1 MIECCV
7 NLCPSNSFRGTI
19 SFYRF
24 PVIRSDEN
32 REASIERRTAWIRAV
47 GKKNVDWDLA
57 VVCDKHFVSGRPSQ
71 LHESDNVDWVP
82 SLELNGEGRKKAAAK
97 TAVKVTAVAP
107 AAGLGS
113 ILGSLLLAPSTDP
126 PIPKTKS
133 AQQRESQENLIRT
146 NSKKICRLCLG
157 KDVRLTRPFENAGGP
172 DDDLLQR
179 IYECTT
185 VKVMLKDSYPAA
197 ICAICDTKLK
207 EYSRFRDRC
216 IENDELLRSILDE
229 QEKDVECIEE
239 DVQVSPPEPEPTE
252 TEEIPIADI
261 RPLEFHESS
270 EIKDLQLQLYGSS
283 DENTLSQSEFAG
295 SDATTGALTPLPK
308 ITSVTSSAPVDPVA
322 STSTSEPAEK
332 ESPAVSKSPA
342 PETATTPIVKPTISV
357 KPLSILAAN
366 PNTAIPEPTTSD
378 PVESSAP
385 KEADNTTPATANL
398 NADGRL
404 ECTICSRPF
413 RNSYTLRRHMNLHT
427 EENLFTCE
435 YCNKKFNDRSNWKIH
450 LRAHTGDNLL
460 RCAVCFKTFISPSTL
475 KYHLRAHRK
484 LKVFECKF
492 CVETTSTYQALSDHI
507 ATKHAD
513 VRLEDYAKHSEE
525 SFAAGDFL
533 KIEMEADETTL
544 SSAIVA
550 GMHTESDESGSE
562 TAPRP
567 PPLIA
572 APSAAAASA
581 ASVSHSSSIDG
592 IKIKEEV
599 PDLDDIAIKQEPVD
613 EETLGA
619 LVGSPGG
626 TQGLTVTQQLTAL
639 IPATEEESPPVIL
652 FRCDYCMKI
661 FKYLYELRVHM
672 KIHNGPK
679 AGVKPAD
686 AAPPPAKKPRHP
698 SIDADVAELANAP
711 LPEHDCPKCDKAFRT
726 EELLRVHIETHK
738 MDQDFT
744 KARSCKVCFKTFKCE
759 LNLVSHMKKHHEYA
773 SFVSE
778 QPEQEPQPPV
788 EAVEE
793 DKPQSPDSSSNDAG
807 NQSQG
812 ESVDTATTA
821 EGGNSSATTERKCE
835 ICALSFDCS
844 YKLEQHV
851 MTHFKNNEAVAF
863 VPSADRPY
871 KCTECH
877 KRFKRKD
884 YLLIHIRTHTGERRH
899 KCDMCSSAFV
909 HPSNLITHRKLHSN
923 ERPFKCDLCP
933 AAFKLYAGLKIHRKR
948 CVLKYLQENSVTVT

>member
-7 NLCPSNSFRGTI
+7 KLCPSSTFRPKF

-24 PVIRSDEN
+24 PVIRSDDN
-32 REASIERRTAWIRAV
+32 RQASIDRRAAWIQAV
-47 GKKNVDWDLA
+47 GRKNVNWDLA
-57 VVCDKHFVSGRPSQ
+57 VVCGRHFHSGKPSQ
-71 LHESDNVDWVP
+71 LHESDSVDWIP
-82 SLELNGEGRKKAAAK
+82 SLHMNGESNGKQQRETT
-97 TAVKVTAVAP
+97 TAVKTIATAATP
-107 AAGLGS
+107 ATGSKSSLGS
-113 ILGSLLLAPSTDP
+113 IMVTPSTDLSVA
-126 PIPKTKS
+126 KS
-133 AQQRESQENLIRT
+133 KAAQQRENLIRT

-157 KDVRLTRPFENAGGP
+157 KDVRLTRPFENDGGP

-185 VKVMLKDSYPAA
+185 VKVMLKDSYPVA

-229 QEKDVECIEE
+229 NDKDVEESI
-239 DVQVSPPEPEPTE
+239 DVHEIRPEKLAPSNVDPPV
-252 TEEIPIADI
+252 DI
-261 RPLEFHESS
+261 RPVEDFQESS

-295 SDATTGALTPLPK
+295 SSDRASTVTPLPK
-308 ITSVTSSAPVDPVA
+308 ISHVTSNAPVEVSANTSTVEPVA
-322 STSTSEPAEK
+322 VESEPSTANASPK
-332 ESPAVSKSPA
+332 ENATVPA
-342 PETATTPIVKPTISV
+342 VKPTISV
-357 KPLSILAAN
+357 KPLSILAAK
-366 PNTAIPEPTTSD
+366 PDAESSDKTTSD
-378 PVESSAP
+378 TTESSAS
-385 KEADNTTPATANL
+385 KEGETSFQVG
-398 NADGRL
+398 GRL
-404 ECTICSRPF
+404 ECKICSRPF

-427 EENLFTCE
+427 EENLYTCE

-484 LKVFECKF
+484 LKAYECKF
-492 CVETTSTYQALSDHI
+492 CLETTNSYQALSDHI
-507 ATKHAD
+507 ASKHGD
-513 VRLEDYAKHSEE
+513 VRIEDYAKHLEE
-525 SFAAGDFL
+525 TFAAGDFL

-544 SSAIVA
+544 SAALAA
-550 GMHTESDESGSE
+550 GLHAESDDSAPE
-562 TAPRP
+562 TTPRP

-572 APSAAAASA
+572 APSTALAASGT
-581 ASVSHSSSIDG
+581 SSSTVDE
-592 IKIKEEV
+592 IKIKQEV
-599 PDLDDIAIKQEPVD
+599 PDLDEIAIKQEPVD

-619 LVGSPGG
+619 LVGNPA
-626 TQGLTVTQQLTAL
+626 QALTQQLSAL
-639 IPATEEESPPVIL
+639 IPASEEEAPPVIL

-672 KIHNGPK
+672 KIHNDPK
-679 AGVKPAD
+679 SAILPPEELPK
-686 AAPPPAKKPRHP
+686 PPPAKRPRHP
-698 SIDADVAELANAP
+698 SIDADVGELANAP
-711 LPEHDCPKCDKAFRT
+711 LPEHDCPKCEKAFRT

-738 MDQDFT
+738 MDKNFT
-744 KARSCKVCFKTFKCE
+744 ESRSCKVCFKSFKCE
-759 LNLVSHMKKHHEYA
+759 LNLVSHMKKHHEYET
-773 SFVSE
+773 FVSE
-778 QPEQEPQPPV
+778 QQQQEEQQST
-788 EAVEE
+788 AVID

-821 EGGNSSATTERKCE
+821 EGGSTSGVTERKCE

-851 MTHFKNNEAVAF
+851 MTHFKNNEAVAYL
-863 VPSADRPY
+863 PSADRPY

>member
-1 MIECCV
+1 MV
-7 NLCPSNSFRGTI
+7 VKS
-19 SFYRF
+19 
-24 PVIRSDEN
+24 
-32 REASIERRTAWIRAV
+32 EAVRKS
-47 GKKNVDWDLA
+47 LA
-57 VVCDKHFVSGRPSQ
+57 
-71 LHESDNVDWVP
+71 N
-82 SLELNGEGRKKAAAK
+82 
-97 TAVKVTAVAP
+97 
-107 AAGLGS
+107 
-113 ILGSLLLAPSTDP
+113 
-126 PIPKTKS
+126 
-133 AQQRESQENLIRT
+133 

-185 VKVMLKDSYPAA
+185 VKVMLKEKYPAA

-229 QEKDVECIEE
+229 QDKHEESVEEALEPSPEE
-239 DVQVSPPEPEPTE
+239 LVKSEEVST
-252 TEEIPIADI
+252 ADI
-261 RPLEFHESS
+261 LPVEFHESS

-283 DENTLSQSEFAG
+283 DENTLSQSEFASSDTAG
-295 SDATTGALTPLPK
+295 SVTPLPK
-308 ITSVTSSAPVDPVA
+308 ITSVTSNAPKALKDAIA
-322 STSTSEPAEK
+322 STSNTKSASAETEPSAGAKTPTPEK
-332 ESPAVSKSPA
+332 A
-342 PETATTPIVKPTISV
+342 PVPTVKPTISV

-366 PNTAIPEPTTSD
+366 PVRVVEPATSD
-378 PVESSAP
+378 TLESSSAP
-385 KEADNTTPATANL
+385 KEADKSTSVPGTAST
-398 NADGRL
+398 DGRH
-404 ECTICSRPF
+404 ECHICSRPF

-427 EENLFTCE
+427 EENLYTCE

-484 LKVFECKF
+484 LKAFECKF
-492 CVETTSTYQALSDHI
+492 CVETTSSYQALSDHL

-513 VRLEDYAKHSEE
+513 VRVEDYAKHMEE
-525 SFAAGDFL
+525 AFAAGDFL
-533 KIEMEADETTL
+533 KIEMDADETTL
-544 SSAIVA
+544 SAALVA
-550 GMHTESDESGSE
+550 GMNTESDESGTEAS
-562 TAPRP
+562 PRRP
-567 PPLIA
+567 PPLIP
-572 APSAAAASA
+572 APSATAVAAG
-581 ASVSHSSSIDG
+581 ASVSHGSSMDE

-619 LVGSPGG
+619 LVGGSTGS
-626 TQGLTVTQQLTAL
+626 TQGLSQQLTAL
-639 IPATEEESPPVIL
+639 IPANEEESPPVIL

-679 AGVKPAD
+679 PTAADSGVKP
-686 AAPPPAKKPRHP
+686 PPSKKPRHP
-698 SIDADVAELANAP
+698 SIDADIAELANAP

-738 MDQDFT
+738 LDVDVT

-759 LNLVSHMKKHHEYA
+759 LNLVSHMKKHHEYET
-773 SFVSE
+773 FVIEQQQLEAQQESE
-778 QPEQEPQPPV
+778 LPPV
-788 EAVEE
+788 DE

-807 NQSQG
+807 NQSQS
-812 ESVDTATTA
+812 ESVDTA
-821 EGGNSSATTERKCE
+821 EGGGGGSSSTTTERKCE
-835 ICALSFDCS
+835 ICALSFDCA

>member
-1 MIECCV
+1 MVVGSEAV
-7 NLCPSNSFRGTI
+7 RKNL
-19 SFYRF
+19 
-24 PVIRSDEN
+24 EN
-32 REASIERRTAWIRAV
+32 
-47 GKKNVDWDLA
+47 
-57 VVCDKHFVSGRPSQ
+57 
-71 LHESDNVDWVP
+71 
-82 SLELNGEGRKKAAAK
+82 
-97 TAVKVTAVAP
+97 
-107 AAGLGS
+107 
-113 ILGSLLLAPSTDP
+113 
-126 PIPKTKS
+126 
-133 AQQRESQENLIRT
+133 

-157 KDVRLTRPFENAGGP
+157 KDVRLTRPFENEGGP

-185 VKVMLKDSYPAA
+185 VKVMLKDSYPVA

-216 IENDELLRSILDE
+216 IENDELLHNILDE
-229 QEKDVECIEE
+229 GDKDEE
-239 DVQVSPPEPEPTE
+239 ESNDEVKVISPEQLISTE
-252 TEEIPIADI
+252 I
-261 RPLEFHESS
+261 RPLEFQESS
-270 EIKDLQLQLYGSS
+270 EIRDLQLQLYGSS

-295 SDATTGALTPLPK
+295 SDRTSAITPLPK
-308 ITSVTSSAPVDPVA
+308 ITHVTSNASTDTIA
-322 STSTSEPAEK
+322 STSTVDKVQDAAETNP
-332 ESPAVSKSPA
+332 S
-342 PETATTPIVKPTISV
+342 TATATSTEKATVPAVKPTISV
-357 KPLSILAAN
+357 KPLSSLAAK
-366 PNTAIPEPTTSD
+366 PN
-378 PVESSAP
+378 VESSEKAVP
-385 KEADNTTPATANL
+385 ETTESSASKEGDKNSPLQFNV
-398 NADGRL
+398 NPDGRL
-404 ECTICSRPF
+404 ECKVCSRPF

-427 EENLFTCE
+427 EENLYTCE

-484 LKVFECKF
+484 LKAYECKF
-492 CVETTSTYQALSDHI
+492 CLEATSSYQALSDHI
-507 ATKHAD
+507 SAKHGD
-513 VRLEDYAKHSEE
+513 VRLEDYAKHIEE
-525 SFAAGDFL
+525 TFAAGDFL

-544 SSAIVA
+544 SAALAA
-550 GMHTESDESGSE
+550 GLQADSDESASE
-562 TAPRP
+562 MAPRP

-572 APSAAAASA
+572 APASA
-581 ASVSHSSSIDG
+581 MLGATAVGLSG
-592 IKIKEEV
+592 EIKIKEEV

-613 EETLGA
+613 EETLGT
-619 LVGSPGG
+619 LVGNHDG
-626 TQGLTVTQQLTAL
+626 TQVLTQHLSTLV
-639 IPATEEESPPVIL
+639 PPTEEEAPPVIL

-672 KIHNGPK
+672 KIHNEPK
-679 AGVKPAD
+679 TVTIPVESASQ
-686 AAPPPAKKPRHP
+686 PPPPKKARHP
-698 SIDADVAELANAP
+698 SIDVDIGELANAP

-738 MDQDFT
+738 TDKDVT
-744 KARSCKVCFKTFKCE
+744 KARSCKVCFKAFKCE
-759 LNLVSHMKKHHEYA
+759 LNLVSHMKKHHEYET
-773 SFVSE
+773 FVRE
-778 QPEQEPQPPV
+778 QQLQEEGGQQP
-788 EAVEE
+788 AATAEE
-793 DKPQSPDSSSNDAG
+793 KPQSPDSSSNDAG
-807 NQSQG
+807 NQSQS

-821 EGGNSSATTERKCE
+821 EGGTSTASGERKCE
-835 ICALSFDCS
+835 ICAVSFDCA

-863 VPSADRPY
+863 LPSADRPY